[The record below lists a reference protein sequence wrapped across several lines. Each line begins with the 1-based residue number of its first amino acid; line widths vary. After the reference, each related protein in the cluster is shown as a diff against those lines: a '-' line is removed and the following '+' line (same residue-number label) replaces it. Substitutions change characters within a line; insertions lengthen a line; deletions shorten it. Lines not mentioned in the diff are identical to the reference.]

1 MHKDKTATQLCWR
14 ALQHFTFPANI
25 LLQDSSS
32 FGPSKTVSFNW
43 SSKIQWKISKL
54 STLSAAD
61 CYSFSK
67 ILLTLWGPCFYQNGW
82 KTILFWIHRFF
93 SWRKI
98 LMMWI
103 FDLILDFSKETDPT
117 ILHKRHHNFNYLLSL
132 NYIYH
137 AKSLCIWETLSSQK
151 EHLKS
156 HACKKSSVNPQ
167 YNNIY
172 NLTHLKF

>member
-1 MHKDKTATQLCWR
+1 MPCNTLPFQRISYCKIHLHLAHLKQYPSTDHPKYSERSASF
-14 ALQHFTFPANI
+14 QHCQQP
-25 LLQDSSS
+25 
-32 FGPSKTVSFNW
+32 
-43 SSKIQWKISKL
+43 
-54 STLSAAD
+54 

-103 FDLILDFSKETDPT
+103 FYLILDFSKETDPT
-117 ILHKRHHNFNYLLSL
+117 ILHKRHHNFSYLLSL

-156 HACKKSSVNPQ
+156 HTCKKSSVNPQ

-172 NLTHLKF
+172 NLTNLKF